1 MLGGPAAHR
10 PTSGVGMKRLDAWK
24 RAAIGVVCGRRSKWL
39 VLALWLLVL
48 VFVAPLGAKLSD
60 AQDNDAQSW
69 LPGSAESTQVLDIS
83 NEFRPE
89 QIPAVVVYAR
99 PDGLTAQD
107 RRQIA
112 EDVQQVKVLREHG
125 IRGAQT
131 RGPVFDRQTDPRAA
145 QIYVPITM
153 DAAGWQR
160 IAPAVDSIRDQVGK
174 GGDGLSVHVTGPGGT
189 AADSSKAF
197 QGIDST
203 LLYAAMAVVI
213 VMLLITFRS
222 PTLLFVPLL
231 GVVVALFTA
240 QALIYLLA
248 KHAGLT
254 VNGQSAGILT
264 VLVFGAGTDYALLLV
279 ARYREELRRHE
290 DRHEAMALAMNR
302 AGPAILASGATVVL
316 SMLVLLVAEMNST
329 RGLGP
334 VAAIGVGVGLLTMLT
349 LFPALLLVF
358 GRWIFW
364 PAVPHV
370 GSADPTKSGVWARM
384 GRRIA
389 RRPRTFWVATVLALG
404 LLSLGLIQLRAAG
417 ISNADQFT
425 GKPDSIVG
433 QQVSA
438 RYFPAGDGDPLVI
451 VSNAAQGREVGHA
464 VAADPGVVQASI
476 GVPPG
481 TAPVHDGKVLFEA
494 TTRAPA
500 DSAAAK
506 ATVER
511 VRDAVHA
518 VPGADAKV
526 GGGSAAL
533 LDMENAQ
540 THDNYLV
547 IPLVLVVVLLV
558 LSILLRAL
566 VAPLLLIGTVVLS
579 LATAL
584 GVSALAFR
592 HVFDYAGEDVAF
604 PLFVFVFLVALGI
617 DYNIFLTTRIREE
630 ATHKGTRAG
639 VVTGLATTGAVIT
652 SAGLVLAGTFAAL
665 GTLPIVGFAE
675 IGFAVALGVLLDTFV
690 VRSVL
695 VTALFLD
702 VGPKVWWP
710 HRLAHEDGGGPPA
723 DAAEPD
729 GSGAPGTSGKPGP
742 PDAPE
747 TPGAPGTSGRSGTA
761 GEAGRPGETGG
772 SREAGEP
779 GEPSNPASPP
789 G

>member
-1 MLGGPAAHR
+1 MLGGPAALR
-10 PTSGVGMKRLDAWK
+10 PGTGVGMKRLDTWK
-24 RAAIGVVCGRRSKWL
+24 RAAVGVVCGRRSKWL

-48 VFVAPLGAKLSD
+48 LFVAPLGMKLSD

-83 NEFRPE
+83 HEFRPE

-99 PDGLTAQD
+99 GGGLTAQD
-107 RRQIA
+107 RRQIT
-112 EDVQQVKVLREHG
+112 EDVRQIEKLRDHG
-125 IRGAQT
+125 IRGAET
-131 RGPVFDRQTDPRAA
+131 RGPVFDRPADPRAA

-174 GGDGLSVHVTGPGGT
+174 GGDGLAVHITGPGGT
-189 AADSSKAF
+189 SADSSKAF
-197 QGIDST
+197 EGIDST
-203 LLYAAMAVVI
+203 LLYAAMTVVI

-231 GVVVALFTA
+231 GVIVALFTA

-248 KHAGLT
+248 THAGLT

-290 DRHEAMALAMNR
+290 DRHEAMARAMNR
-302 AGPAILASGATVVL
+302 AGPAVLASGATVVL

-334 VAAIGVGVGLLTMLT
+334 VAAIGVAVALLAMLT

-370 GSADPTKSGVWARM
+370 GSSDPTRSGFWSRT
-384 GRRIA
+384 GHRIA
-389 RRPRTFWVATVLALG
+389 RRPRTTWIGTALVLAALSIG
-404 LLSLGLIQLRAAG
+404 LVELRAAG
-417 ISNADQFT
+417 IPTADQFT

-433 QQVSA
+433 QEISEH
-438 RYFPAGDGDPLVI
+438 YFPAGAGDPLVV
-451 VSNAAQGREVGHA
+451 VSDAGAAEQVRRT
-464 VAADPGVVQASI
+464 VAADPGVVPASI

-481 TAPVHDGKVLFEA
+481 TAPEHDGRVLFEA
-494 TTRAPA
+494 TLSDPS
-500 DSAAAK
+500 DSDAAK
-506 ATVER
+506 ATVDR
-511 VRDAVHA
+511 VRDSVHA
-518 VPGADAKV
+518 LPDADAKV
-526 GGGSAAL
+526 GGGTAAL
-533 LDMENAQ
+533 LDMEDAQ

-547 IPLVLVVVLLV
+547 IPLVLIVVLLV
-558 LSILLRAL
+558 LSVLLRAL

-579 LATAL
+579 LAAAL
-584 GVSALAFR
+584 GVSALVFR
-592 HVFDYAGEDVAF
+592 HVFDYAGEDVSF

-630 ATHKGTRAG
+630 AAHRGTRRG

-665 GTLPIVGFAE
+665 GTLPVVGFAE
-675 IGFAVALGVLLDTFV
+675 IGFAVAFGVLLDTFI

-695 VTALFLD
+695 VTSLFLD

-710 HRLAHEDGGGPPA
+710 NRLAHEDGGTRPP
-723 DAAEPD
+723 PD
-729 GSGAPGTSGKPGP
+729 PVSPQAGGAPGPTAP
-742 PDAPE
+742 PD
-747 TPGAPGTSGRSGTA
+747 
-761 GEAGRPGETGG
+761 
-772 SREAGEP
+772 
-779 GEPSNPASPP
+779 
-789 G
+789 

>member
-1 MLGGPAAHR
+1 MR
-10 PTSGVGMKRLDAWK
+10 QLDALK
-24 RAAIGVVCGRRSKWL
+24 RNTIRFVCGRRSKWL
-39 VLALWLLVL
+39 VVVLWLVVL
-48 VFVAPLGAKLSD
+48 VIAAPFGAKLND

-83 NEFRPE
+83 EHFRPE
-89 QIPAVVVYAR
+89 QIPGVVIYAR
-99 PDGLTAQD
+99 ASGLTAQD
-107 RRQIA
+107 RQQIAQDIRQIRA
-112 EDVQQVKVLREHG
+112 LRAHG
-125 IRGAQT
+125 VRGAETQ
-131 RGPVFDRQTDPRAA
+131 GPVFDRQSAPRAA

-153 DAAGWQR
+153 NAQGWQR

-174 GGDGLSVHVTGPGGT
+174 GGGGLAVHITGPGGT
-189 AADSSKAF
+189 SADFSKAF
-197 QGIDST
+197 EGIDTT
-203 LLYAAMAVVI
+203 LLFSAMTVVI
-213 VMLLITFRS
+213 VMLLLTFRS

-231 GVVVALFTA
+231 GVVAALFTA

-302 AGPAILASGATVVL
+302 AGPAVLASGLTVVL

-334 VAAIGVGVGLLTMLT
+334 VAAIGVTIALLAMLT
-349 LFPALLLVF
+349 LFPALLLIF

-364 PAVPHV
+364 PTVPHF
-370 GSADPTKSGVWARM
+370 GSADPTERGLWARM

-389 RRPRTFWVATVLALG
+389 RRPRLVWGATAVVLVA
-404 LLSLGLIQLRAAG
+404 LSLGLFQLRAAG
-417 ISNADQFT
+417 IANADAFT
-425 GKPDSIVG
+425 NTPDSIVG
-433 QQVSA
+433 QKVSA
-438 RYFPAGDGDPLVI
+438 RYFPAGTGDPLVI
-451 VSNAAQGREVGHA
+451 VSNKAQATQVGRA
-464 VAADPGVVQASI
+464 VAADRGVVPQSI

-481 TAPVHDGKVLFEA
+481 TAPEHNGQVLFEA
-494 TTRAPA
+494 TMRAPA
-500 DSAAAK
+500 DSDAAK
-506 ATVER
+506 ATVQR

-518 VPGADAKV
+518 VPGADAQV
-526 GGGSAAL
+526 GGGTAAL

-547 IPLVLVVVLLV
+547 IPLVLTVVLLV
-558 LSILLRAL
+558 LGVLLRAL

-584 GVSALAFR
+584 GLSALAFR

-630 ATHKGTRAG
+630 AIRQGTRPG
-639 VVTGLATTGAVIT
+639 VVTGLATTGSVIT

-665 GTLPIVGFAE
+665 GTLPMVGFAE

-690 VRSVL
+690 IRSVL
-695 VTALFLD
+695 VTSLFLD
-702 VGPKVWWP
+702 VGKKVWWP
-710 HRLAHEDGGGPPA
+710 HHLAHEDGETHPHEA
-723 DAAEPD
+723 L
-729 GSGAPGTSGKPGP
+729 GARVSQSS
-742 PDAPE
+742 E
-747 TPGAPGTSGRSGTA
+747 
-761 GEAGRPGETGG
+761 
-772 SREAGEP
+772 
-779 GEPSNPASPP
+779 
-789 G
+789 

>member
-1 MLGGPAAHR
+1 MLGGPAALR
-10 PTSGVGMKRLDAWK
+10 PGTGVGMKRLDAWK

-48 VFVAPLGAKLSD
+48 LFVAPLGMKLSD

-83 NEFRPE
+83 HEFRPE

-99 PDGLTAQD
+99 GGGLTAQD
-107 RRQIA
+107 RRQIT
-112 EDVQQVKVLREHG
+112 EDVRQIEKLRDHG
-125 IRGAQT
+125 IRGAET
-131 RGPVFDRQTDPRAA
+131 RGPVFDRPADPRAA

-174 GGDGLSVHVTGPGGT
+174 GGDGLAVHITGPGGT
-189 AADSSKAF
+189 SADSSKAF
-197 QGIDST
+197 EGIDST
-203 LLYAAMAVVI
+203 LLYAAMTVVI

-231 GVVVALFTA
+231 GVIVALFTA

-248 KHAGLT
+248 THAGLT

-290 DRHEAMALAMNR
+290 DRHEAMARAMNR
-302 AGPAILASGATVVL
+302 AGPAVLASGATVVL

-334 VAAIGVGVGLLTMLT
+334 VAAIGVAVALLAMLT

-370 GSADPTKSGVWARM
+370 GSSDPTRSGFWSRT
-384 GRRIA
+384 GHRIA
-389 RRPRTFWVATVLALG
+389 RRPRTTWIGTALVLAALSIG
-404 LLSLGLIQLRAAG
+404 LVELRAAG
-417 ISNADQFT
+417 IPTADQFT

-433 QQVSA
+433 QEISEH
-438 RYFPAGDGDPLVI
+438 YFPAGAGDPLVV
-451 VSNAAQGREVGHA
+451 VSDAGAAEQVRRT
-464 VAADPGVVQASI
+464 VAADPGVVPASI

-481 TAPVHDGKVLFEA
+481 TAPEHDGRVLFEA
-494 TTRAPA
+494 TLSDPS
-500 DSAAAK
+500 DSDAAK
-506 ATVER
+506 ATVDR
-511 VRDAVHA
+511 VRDSVHA
-518 VPGADAKV
+518 LPDADARV
-526 GGGSAAL
+526 GGGTAAL
-533 LDMENAQ
+533 LDMEDAQ

-547 IPLVLVVVLLV
+547 IPLVLIVVLLV
-558 LSILLRAL
+558 LSVLLRAL

-579 LATAL
+579 LAAAL
-584 GVSALAFR
+584 GVSALVFR
-592 HVFDYAGEDVAF
+592 HVFDYAGEDVSF

-630 ATHKGTRAG
+630 AAHRGTRRG

-665 GTLPIVGFAE
+665 GTLPVVGFAE
-675 IGFAVALGVLLDTFV
+675 IGFAVAFGVLLDTFI

-695 VTALFLD
+695 VTSLFLD

-710 HRLAHEDGGGPPA
+710 NRLAHEDGGTRPP
-723 DAAEPD
+723 PD
-729 GSGAPGTSGKPGP
+729 PVSPQAGGAPGPAAP
-742 PDAPE
+742 PD
-747 TPGAPGTSGRSGTA
+747 
-761 GEAGRPGETGG
+761 
-772 SREAGEP
+772 
-779 GEPSNPASPP
+779 
-789 G
+789 